1 MFAIEDWSKER
12 VHTVMRE
19 VLFSLNYMWFLMEAW
34 AKQNCPEKAQGEEFQ
49 RLSDEFGR
57 YQAQRLEKVV
67 DAKLTGV
74 PRLAAFVRHSHW
86 CAFEEIELTPLS
98 DHSLRMRTLGCTAQ
112 KAAQKWGLSHYDCGQ
127 SGLRLRTAFFRGVIP
142 TAQVERVFTPPD
154 EKPAGSPCEAACE
167 WIITIAHPDKP

>member
-1 MFAIEDWSKER
+1 MFAIEDWSKEK

-19 VLFSLNYMWFLMEAW
+19 VLFSFNYMWFLMEAW
-34 AKQNCPEKAQGEEFQ
+34 AKQHCPEKVQGEEFQ

-67 DAKLTGV
+67 DDKLTGV
-74 PRLAAFVRHSHW
+74 ARLAAFVRHSHW

-112 KAAQKWGLSHYDCGQ
+112 KAARKWGLSHYDCGQ
-127 SGLRLRTAFFRGVIP
+127 SGLRLRTGFFRGVIP

-154 EKPAGSPCEAACE
+154 EKPAGTPAEAACE
-167 WIITIAHPDKP
+167 WIITI